1 MINYDVRC
9 DGILGWC
16 EQCKEVVE
24 LVVEEDTD
32 TFDGVRCTTDV
43 SYYCPYDKN
52 HNVVGISQCPIC
64 GNDMGEND
72 SFCEDCYEIV
82 RLALNSLKEELDC
95 SQDDFEEIIANHFGW

>member
-9 DGILGWC
+9 DGIFGWC

-82 RLALNSLKEELDC
+82 SLALNSLKEELDC